1 MNEIDFDKGNGLVP
15 AVVQDVNT
23 RKVLMLGYMNR
34 EAYKHTLN
42 SRKVTFWSRSRNER
56 WTKGDT
62 SGNYLEL
69 ISMHL
74 DCDQDA
80 LLVKAI
86 PTGPVCHKGWDTCW
100 NETNE
105 GIGFLNQLEDIVDDR
120 LKRDPEESYTAR
132 LASKGIHKV
141 AQKVGEEGVEVVI
154 EALRDDKERLCEES
168 ADLIFHLI
176 VTLRMKGL
184 SLKDVSAVLEK
195 RHQQD

>member
-15 AVVQDVNT
+15 AVVQDGNT
-23 RKVLMLGYMNR
+23 GKVLMLGYMNQ
-34 EAYKHTLN
+34 EAYEHSLN
-42 SRKVTFWSRSRNER
+42 SRKVTFWSRSRNEL

-105 GIGFLNQLEDIVDDR
+105 GIGFLKQLEDVVDNR
-120 LKRDPEESYTAR
+120 LECDPEESYTAR
-132 LASKGIHKV
+132 LAAKGIHKV